1 MNIFNLFLN
10 STQLNYLVAPGDVC
24 SLQNK
29 LSIPSGVFYDS
40 PSHFLLNSSGYFPL
54 INMLWLFQGAIS
66 VKIHDSK
73 YFLSTSI

>member
-29 LSIPSGVFYDS
+29 LSIPSGVFM
-40 PSHFLLNSSGYFPL
+40 FLPHTF
-54 INMLWLFQGAIS
+54 F
-66 VKIHDSK
+66 
-73 YFLSTSI
+73 